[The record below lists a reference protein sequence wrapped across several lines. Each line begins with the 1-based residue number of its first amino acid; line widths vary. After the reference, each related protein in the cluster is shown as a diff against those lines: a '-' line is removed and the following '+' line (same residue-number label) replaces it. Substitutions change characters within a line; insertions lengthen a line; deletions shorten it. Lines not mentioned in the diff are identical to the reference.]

1 MIAPAIQEFFQAIR
15 SGDEGTVA
23 SMLAADPSLLET
35 KNEHGADAF
44 TFAKYARQERIAST
58 LLEEMSR
65 RGLELD
71 IFRASIAGDEKRIA
85 QLVSAER
92 TLASS
97 YSPDGWT
104 PLHLAAFFGNARVAK
119 LVLEHGAD
127 VHARSRNGMDNQP
140 IHAAAAGRKADVIA
154 VLLEYGADVNAR
166 QHGGWTPLHA
176 ASQNGDGNLVRLLMT
191 HGADPGARAA
201 NNQSAMDLALT
212 GGHQDVVDILDEYET
227 GRR

>member
-1 MIAPAIQEFFQAIR
+1 MIAASIQEFFQAIR
-15 SGDEGTVA
+15 SGDETAVA
-23 SMLAADPSLLET
+23 AMLAADDELLRA
-35 KNEHGADAF
+35 KNEGGADAF
-44 TFAKYARQERIAST
+44 TAAKYSRQERVASL

-65 RGLELD
+65 RGIELD
-71 IFRASIAGDEKRIA
+71 IFGSAVAGDETRA
-85 QLVSAER
+85 ARLLAAHR

-104 PLHLAAFFGNARVAK
+104 PLHLAAFFGHAPIAK
-119 LVLEHGAD
+119 LLLEHGAN
-127 VHARSRNGMDNQP
+127 VQARSRNALDNEP

-176 ASQNGDGNLVRLLMT
+176 ASQNGDGNLVRLLMA
-191 HGADPGARAA
+191 HGADRSLRAA

-212 GGHQDVVDILDEYET
+212 GGHQGVVDILDEYET
-227 GRR
+227 GER